1 MTQAGIM
8 RRRVRTVTTKEQ
20 RRPEYGEAFVEDCP
34 ACGCGNL
41 LIKRQ
46 HKGGTL
52 FVGCDCFR
60 TTCSCDY
67 TYSVEELPASESE
80 SAGMTEFARVKARI
94 ANASRCRYHMAPM
107 SERTGT
113 YGLFA
118 CCTVPGC
125 KYRKSLETPVTP
137 NDKPRIFLVHRSKST
152 SA

>member
-1 MTQAGIM
+1 MTQAGRT

-20 RRPEYGEAFVEDCP
+20 RRPEYGEAFVGDCP

-46 HKGGTL
+46 HKDGTL

-60 TTCSCDY
+60 TTCPCDY
-67 TYSVEELPASESE
+67 TYSVEELPVSESE

-94 ANASRCRYHMAPM
+94 AKALRCRYHMAPM
-107 SERTGT
+107 SERTGI

-125 KYRKSLETPVTP
+125 KHRKSLETPAAP
-137 NDKPRIFLVHRSKST
+137 NDKPRLFLV
-152 SA
+152 